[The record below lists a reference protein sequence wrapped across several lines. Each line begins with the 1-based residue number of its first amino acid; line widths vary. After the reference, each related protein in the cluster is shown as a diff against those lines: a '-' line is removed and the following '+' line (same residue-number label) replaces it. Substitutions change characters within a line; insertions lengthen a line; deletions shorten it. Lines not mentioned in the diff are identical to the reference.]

1 MNSFVVMQGHTYQEE
16 KEQGIIW
23 SPQKDKGGNT
33 PHSWLRMT
41 NVKEG
46 DRFFHYVKGNINAI
60 SVAVSNCQE
69 AAKPTAIQNFEQWGE
84 NGYLAQLQYHELEMP
99 LNIRTNF
106 DALLPLLPLKYS
118 PFQQDGNGNQG
129 YLYPCN
135 EELAIKLLEL
145 ISDLNIYEVEVEQ
158 LELAMGTV
166 RRTER
171 NTIVP
176 IIAETEAEAK
186 AKIRLGQQKFKRE
199 LLPLWDH
206 KCALC
211 GIELPALL
219 RASHSKPWKDS
230 TDVERVDPFNGV
242 LLCCNHDALYDKGYI
257 AFDGQG
263 RLHISSQI
271 PEMDYVKYNIH
282 PKMKIARYEE
292 NKPYFKWHKRD
303 IFQY

>member
-1 MNSFVVMQGHTYQEE
+1 MNSFIVMQGHTYQEE

-41 NVKEG
+41 EVKEG
-46 DRFFHYVKGNINAI
+46 DRVFHYVKGEIVAI
-60 SVAVSNCQE
+60 SVASSNCQE
-69 AAKPTAIQNFEQWGE
+69 ATKPVAMQSFEQWGE
-84 NGYLAQLQYHELEMP
+84 NGYLVPLHYHELEVP
-99 LNIRTNF
+99 LNIRTSF
-106 DALLPLLPLKYS
+106 DALRPLLPLKYS

-145 ISDLNIYEVEVEQ
+145 ISDLNIYEVELEQ
-158 LELAMGTV
+158 LELAMGIV
-166 RRTER
+166 RQTER

-176 IIAETEAEAK
+176 MIAETEAEAK

-199 LLPLWDH
+199 LLPLWEH

-230 TDVERVDPFNGV
+230 TDIERLDPFNGV

-257 AFDGQG
+257 AFDGRG
-263 RLHISSQI
+263 RLHISPQI
-271 PEMDYVKYNIH
+271 PEIDYDNYRLH

-292 NKPYFKWHKRD
+292 NKPYFRWHKKNVFR
-303 IFQY
+303 Q